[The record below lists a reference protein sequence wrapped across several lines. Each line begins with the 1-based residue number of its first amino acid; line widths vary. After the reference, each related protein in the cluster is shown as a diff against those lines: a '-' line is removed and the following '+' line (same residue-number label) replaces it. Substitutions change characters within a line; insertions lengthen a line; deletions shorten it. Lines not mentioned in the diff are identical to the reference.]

1 MATQAS
7 NEELQAQLTALRD
20 DFAGLTKTLK
30 DMSSAYADEGQA
42 RVKNAADRVQQQAK
56 DSYGRVQ
63 NEVEAHPM
71 SSVAIAFGVG
81 LVLGKILDR

>member
-7 NEELQAQLTALRD
+7 NEELQAQLTALRE

-30 DMSSAYADEGQA
+30 DMSSAYAEEGQA

-63 NEVEAHPM
+63 NEVETHPM